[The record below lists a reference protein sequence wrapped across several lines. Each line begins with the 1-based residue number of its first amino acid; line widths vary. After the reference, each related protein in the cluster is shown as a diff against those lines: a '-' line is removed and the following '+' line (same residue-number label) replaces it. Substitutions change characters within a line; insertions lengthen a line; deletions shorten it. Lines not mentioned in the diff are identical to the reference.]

1 MQRPI
6 RLRTLVLLIFTATLL
21 GCSGTGVFRSTT
33 IPDSPR
39 EVYRNIQRDIDA
51 LASYSGSATLT
62 LDTPEQSGRIGG
74 EVQITPQEKATIKIQ
89 HPFGGY
95 LGTLEFKKNYLLFF
109 DAGGNLQYVGT
120 TDQTGIPGLPVLFS
134 GDQNMVV
141 LLTGLLN
148 LPDQSTATLTGDTL
162 RDQLWVLHYDTPDSR
177 RTYWYSPEFGRITKY
192 TEEHKTTGAV
202 TEIELSGF
210 LKIEGIN
217 LPRSIKVVQ
226 PGEKRMLSVYYH
238 DISIQKRKNRVNAS

>member
-1 MQRPI
+1 M
-6 RLRTLVLLIFTATLL
+6 
-21 GCSGTGVFRSTT
+21 
-33 IPDSPR
+33 
-39 EVYRNIQRDIDA
+39 YRNIQHDIDA
-51 LASYSGSATLT
+51 LTDYTGSATLT

-74 EVQITPQEKATIKIQ
+74 EVRITPRKKATIKIQ

-95 LGTLEFKKNYLLFF
+95 LGTLEFKQDYLLFF

-148 LPDQSTATLTGDTL
+148 LPEQATATLTGDTL
-162 RDQLWVLHYDTPDSR
+162 QDRQWVLHYDTPGSR
-177 RTYWYSPEFGRITKY
+177 QTYWYDPEVGRITKY
-192 TEEHKTTGAV
+192 TEEQKATGTV

-210 LKIEGIN
+210 IEVDGIN

-226 PGEKRMLSVYYH
+226 PVEKRMLSVYYH
-238 DISIQKRKNRVNAS
+238 DISIQKRKSRTDAS